1 MAERWG
7 RFVVGNFPW
16 TAGATRPGPSPSPPV
31 QDRARLQA
39 SSVEG
44 EGILRNAASRSPRV
58 IPREREVRE
67 PPLRRAPFALRKG
80 WGTSDILRASGG
92 RAAASGIPC
101 ERAVRE
107 PPLRHSSPFTRERDV
122 YFLNWQP
129 FRPGHPPLCCRSS
142 GLRWLAPPSLCER
155 GGWC

>member
-58 IPREREVRE
+58 IPRERAVRE
-67 PPLRRAPFALRKG
+67 PPLRRVPFALRKG

-92 RAAASGIPC
+92 GLPLRASPASGRFANRPYVT
-101 ERAVRE
+101 R
-107 PPLRHSSPFTRERDV
+107 PLS
-122 YFLNWQP
+122 
-129 FRPGHPPLCCRSS
+129 
-142 GLRWLAPPSLCER
+142 LAKGTFIS
-155 GGWC
+155 